1 MKSRT
6 YDLSITYD
14 NYYRTPRVWLYG
26 YNEQDKPLRP
36 DEIYEDISQDHAKKT
51 VTIEPHPHLSLNMA
65 SIHPC
70 KVCKATGRPRLVARD
85 AHEVTR
91 CCEDCATQHA
101 NVMKRILNQL
111 DESGRELRV
120 DQYDVGPPFE
130 YDVRS
135 CYANTAALL
144 ARATEP
150 GRRYMIVFL
159 KFVSAIIPTIE
170 YDFTISSDA
179 QERE

>member
-1 MKSRT
+1 
-6 YDLSITYD
+6 
-14 NYYRTPRVWLYG
+14 
-26 YNEQDKPLRP
+26 
-36 DEIYEDISQDHAKKT
+36 
-51 VTIEPHPHLSLNMA
+51 
-65 SIHPC
+65 
-70 KVCKATGRPRLVARD
+70 
-85 AHEVTR
+85 
-91 CCEDCATQHA
+91 
-101 NVMKRILNQL
+101 
-111 DESGRELRV
+111 
-120 DQYDVGPPFE
+120 VGPPFE
-130 YDVRS
+130 YGVRS